1 VRKNRQKTKQ
11 TFDFYNAL
19 WYNKAG
25 KLLLPAQGG
34 CSMKELTKSQQKI
47 LDYIRECAQ
56 EGLSPSVRE
65 ICRATGL
72 KSTSTVHAH
81 LNTLQERGLI
91 SREAKL
97 NRTIRVS
104 GEKNVPVPVL
114 GRVTAGLPILA
125 VEEIEGYVPVTES
138 IRRGRELFA
147 LRIVG
152 DSMINAGI
160 LDGDIVVVCKTPVA
174 ENGEIAVA
182 LIDDEATVKRFF
194 REDGHIR
201 LQPEN
206 PAYEP
211 IIVDECILLGTVISL
226 VRYY

>member
-1 VRKNRQKTKQ
+1 MKQ
-11 TFDFYNAL
+11 L
-19 WYNKAG
+19 
-25 KLLLPAQGG
+25 
-34 CSMKELTKSQQKI
+34 SKSQQKI

-56 EGLSPSVRE
+56 EGISPSVRE
-65 ICRATGL
+65 ICKATGL

-104 GEKNVPVPVL
+104 GEKTVPVPVL
-114 GRVTAGLPILA
+114 GRVTAGMPVLA
-125 VEEIEGYVPVTES
+125 VEEIEGYVPVSES
-138 IRRGRELFA
+138 VRRGRELFA
-147 LRIVG
+147 LRIDG

-174 ENGEIAVA
+174 ENGEIVVA
-182 LIDDEATVKRFF
+182 LIEDEATVKRFY
-194 REDGHIR
+194 REEGHIR

-206 PAYEP
+206 PAYDP
-211 IIVDECILLGTVISL
+211 IIVEECMLLGTVVSV
-226 VRYY
+226 VRYYT